1 MIFRKTTIEDSASV
15 LEIICQAQEY
25 LKQKNI
31 NQWQNGYPNS
41 NSIIEDIQKG
51 YSYVM
56 EEDGVIIGTMAI
68 VLDGEPTYE
77 HIYEGN
83 WNTDGTSYVTLHRVA
98 VRNDWKGQGI
108 AGAMIEEVVSMC
120 QNYKMKSI
128 RIDTHREN
136 SSMQWMMKKNGFDYC
151 GIIYLEDGAER
162 LAYERMVKER
172 AF

>member
-1 MIFRKTTIEDSASV
+1 M
-15 LEIICQAQEY
+15 
-25 LKQKNI
+25 
-31 NQWQNGYPNS
+31 
-41 NSIIEDIQKG
+41 
-51 YSYVM
+51 
-56 EEDGVIIGTMAI
+56 
-68 VLDGEPTYE
+68 
-77 HIYEGN
+77 
-83 WNTDGTSYVTLHRVA
+83 TLHRVA

-136 SSMQWMMKKNGFDYC
+136 SSMQSMMKKNGFDYC